1 MRVFVCLL
9 DPRDRGISE
18 SVRRSYESLARARR
32 LTFGWALFDHAA
44 VLTAWD
50 DPCGDPLLALEDEH
64 IAVGVARLDNRSE
77 MEGWAQAVGSGITDL
92 HLVLRTILRLGRT
105 CIPRILG
112 DFAFVVW
119 DPTGRTAVAAC
130 DALAVKKL
138 YCTERGGLV
147 GFAGRAEAL
156 GSSERYNLQF
166 LAEQVAGAEASP
178 ELSVYEGVT
187 TVPAGTMMLLDRGHL
202 TSRTYWSPEQI
213 DLKDTP
219 ALSEGDAVACL
230 RTLLVEAVRSRL
242 DGDGKTWSQLSGG
255 LDSSSV
261 VSISQ
266 WLVESGVRDHG
277 LAGTVTYVDR
287 QATPADE
294 REYSDVIVSRWGLRN
309 DAIVDP
315 PMWYDECHDPPR
327 LDQPR
332 PNFMFYPREARLC
345 EIVAASG
352 GRVLLTGQ
360 GPDEYLRGS
369 MFFFADWLAQG
380 RMREAVREMIRRA
393 AIGRVSFWE
402 LAYRNALVPLIPSA
416 LQRWLGPDIARVPAW
431 VEPAIARR
439 HDLHRR
445 RYELALCEGPI
456 GSKYRH
462 SMLRS
467 MVGVGKTVGHLL
479 LDDSLDVRHPFLDR
493 RLVEF
498 GLGLPPELTTR
509 PYAGK
514 WVLRQAMRGIVP
526 EAVRTRI
533 GKGSQNERH
542 AWSLT
547 AQRGL
552 LEPLVRE
559 PILAD
564 LGIVDR
570 GKLRKAFDA
579 APHQGQRRGDP
590 HAALQQVLAVEAWLQ
605 LRAGRWPRG
614 ISQSLPDSLRHSIT
628 PRIED
633 NSGRTI

>member
-9 DPRDRGISE
+9 DPRDRGMPEPI
-18 SVRRSYESLARARR
+18 RRRYESLARTRG
-32 LTFGWALFDHAA
+32 LTFRWQSFDHVA

-50 DPCGDPLLALEDEH
+50 DPHGDPLLAREGEH
-64 IAVGVARLDNRSE
+64 VAVGVARLDNRPE
-77 MEGWAQAVGSGITDL
+77 VEEWTRAAGTDLTDL
-92 HLVLRTILRLGRT
+92 HLVLRTIVRLGHA
-105 CIPRILG
+105 CISRFLG
-112 DFAFVVW
+112 DFAFVAW
-119 DPTGRTAVAAC
+119 DPTKRMAVAAC
-130 DALAVKKL
+130 DALAIRKL
-138 YCTERGGLV
+138 YHAERGGLLA
-147 GFAGRAEAL
+147 FAGRAEAL
-156 GSSERYNLQF
+156 GSGDDYNIQYLS
-166 LAEQVAGAEASP
+166 EQVAGAESSP
-178 ELSVYEGVT
+178 ELSVYEDVCA
-187 TVPAGTMMLLDRGHL
+187 VPAGTLVILGRGRP
-202 TSRTYWSPEQI
+202 TSHTYWSPEQV
-213 DLKDTP
+213 DPEKAP
-219 ALSEGDAVACL
+219 SYSERDAADHL
-230 RTLLVEAVRSRL
+230 RFLLIEAVRSRL
-242 DGDGKTWSQLSGG
+242 SRDGGTWSQLSGG

-266 WLVESGVRDHG
+266 WLVETGHRGQG

-287 QATPADE
+287 PATPADE
-294 REYSDVIVSRWGLRN
+294 REYSEVIVTRWGLRN
-309 DAIVDP
+309 DTIVDP
-315 PMWYDECHDPPR
+315 PMWYDERYRPPR

-345 EIVAASG
+345 EIVAAGG

-380 RMREAVREMIRRA
+380 RVREAIREMVRRA

-402 LAYRNALVPLIPSA
+402 LAYRNAFVPMIPRG
-416 LQRWLGPDIARVPAW
+416 LKRWLGPDITRLPPW
-431 VEPAIARR
+431 VEPGIARR
-439 HDLHRR
+439 YDLHRR
-445 RYELALCEGPI
+445 RYELALCEGAI

-462 SMLRS
+462 CMVRS

-498 GLGLPPELTTR
+498 GLGLPSELTTR

-514 WVLRQAMRGIVP
+514 WVLREAMRGIVP

-547 AQRGL
+547 AQRQL

-559 PILAD
+559 PILGD
-564 LGIVDR
+564 LGVVDGR
-570 GKLRKAFDA
+570 KLRTAFDA

-605 LRAGRWPRG
+605 IRAGRWPRG
-614 ISQSLPDSLRHSIT
+614 VPQ
-628 PRIED
+628 
-633 NSGRTI
+633 